1 MHCKTPEGR
10 IHEVTLVVDLW
21 IYVASSQPSIY
32 KEHMVLDPLV
42 RRLGTT
48 GNLRSGVSKGSKAQ
62 SYESH
67 RFEDTSGI
75 FLDIRF
81 GLWSSRR

>member
-10 IHEVTLVVDLW
+10 IHEVTLVLDLW

-42 RRLGTT
+42 QRLGTT
-48 GNLRSGVSKGSKAQ
+48 GNLKGGVSKSYESQ
-62 SYESH
+62 SNESH
-67 RFEDTSGI
+67 RFED
-75 FLDIRF
+75 DF
-81 GLWSSRR
+81 GLFLTIKSRLCSA